1 MIELLLIVNALSNM
15 ILIILKITLEAPYL
29 EMNPVYVEFSRNTN
43 LMFLLLLFTRVPHVR
58 VIFNYILA
66 HFIHSVHQQL

>member
-1 MIELLLIVNALSNM
+1 MSIVLNV
-15 ILIILKITLEAPYL
+15 TLEAPYL
-29 EMNPVYVEFSRNTN
+29 EMNSMSVEFFYNTN
-43 LMFLLLLFTRVPHVR
+43 LMLLLLLFTCVPHVC